1 MTRSNL
7 YITLSN
13 GNNIIAVADSS
24 SAPEQGYIV
33 EQFLLPLLSLS
44 DTQKELEF
52 LEENATMN
60 ELRVN
65 ATYCYTINLIKKAVR
80 FYEENY
86 QAKTDTFS
94 KGKDLTQRYVD
105 YLLLESDLE
114 KAVKEQFK
122 HLSNRE
128 LVKRAN
134 ALPDFK
140 WDDEDVE
147 LQRRH
152 RVSNGRFDYIMRG
165 NTLVILYDLDN
176 PQPQSC

>member
-7 YITLSN
+7 YITLTN
-13 GNNIIAVADSS
+13 GNKIIAVADSS

-33 EQFLLPLLSLS
+33 EQFLLPLLSIS
-44 DTQKELEF
+44 DTQRELEF
-52 LEENATMN
+52 LEENSSFN

-65 ATYCYTINLIKKAVR
+65 ATYCYTINLIKKQVR
-80 FYEENY
+80 FYEEKY
-86 QAKTDTFS
+86 HPETDTFS

-114 KAVKEQFK
+114 KAVKERFK
-122 HLSNRE
+122 NLSNRA
-128 LVKRAN
+128 LIKRAN

-140 WDDEDVE
+140 WDDEGVE

-152 RVSNGRFDYIMRG
+152 RVSNGRFDYTMRG
-165 NTLVILYDLDN
+165 NSLVILYDLDN
-176 PQPQSC
+176 PQSNA

>member
-13 GNNIIAVADSS
+13 GNRIIAVADSS

-33 EQFLLPLLSLS
+33 EQLLLPLLHLS
-44 DTQKELEF
+44 DTQKELDF
-52 LEENATMN
+52 LEANATMN

-65 ATYCYTINLIKKAVR
+65 ATYCYTIDLIKKKVR
-80 FYEENY
+80 FYEENHHA
-86 QAKTDTFS
+86 QTDTFT
-94 KGKDLTQRYVD
+94 KGKDLTKRYVD

-114 KAVKEQFK
+114 KAVKEHFK
-122 HLSNRE
+122 SFSNRE
-128 LVKRAN
+128 LIKRAN
-134 ALPDFK
+134 SLPDFK
-140 WDDEDVE
+140 WDDEGVE
-147 LQRRH
+147 LNRRH

-176 PQPQSC
+176 PKTDNH